1 MNIMDYNDY
10 ELLSLAKEKDENAIN
25 ILYKKYEPL
34 ITNKAKK
41 IYQYLK
47 NKGVEEADLIQ
58 EGMIGF
64 DEAIRD
70 YDEAN
75 DVLFYTFA
83 SLCIDRQMNTVIK
96 KMNRDKNKFLNEAIS
111 LDYAEDDENSLL
123 NYISLD
129 KSPEDLVISDENSK
143 NLEDRIR
150 NSLTELEETVFLL
163 KLQDFNYHEISDI
176 LDKDDK
182 AIDNAL
188 QRIRFKI
195 KKIMQEEKE

>member
-34 ITNKAKK
+34 INNKARK

-47 NKGVEEADLIQ
+47 NKGVEETDLIQ

-64 DEAIRD
+64 DEAIKN
-70 YDEAN
+70 YDEGN

-83 SLCIDRQMNTVIK
+83 SLCVDRQMNTVIK
-96 KMNRDKNKFLNEAIS
+96 KMNRHKNKFLNEAVS
-111 LDYAEDDENSLL
+111 LDYNEEDENSLL
-123 NYISLD
+123 NYISSNN
-129 KSPEDLVISDENSK
+129 SPEDLVIDDEEFK
-143 NLEDRIR
+143 NLEDKIKS
-150 NSLTELEETVFLL
+150 NLTELEETVFLL
-163 KLQDFNYHEISDI
+163 KLQGFNYHEIADI
-176 LDKDDK
+176 LDKEDK

-195 KKIMQEEKE
+195 KKIMQDERK